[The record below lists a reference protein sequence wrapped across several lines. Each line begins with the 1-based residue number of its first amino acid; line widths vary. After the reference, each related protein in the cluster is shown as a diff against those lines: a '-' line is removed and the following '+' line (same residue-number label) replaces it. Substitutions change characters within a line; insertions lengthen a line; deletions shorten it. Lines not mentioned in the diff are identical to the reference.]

1 MTVRIGQGFDAHRF
15 TSGNS
20 IILGGVS
27 IPFDKGLQAHSDGD
41 IVIHALCD
49 ALLGAMGQGDIGRY
63 FPDSS
68 ESYEDIDSRIL
79 LRKIVT
85 MMQESNYRLGNMDIT
100 IIAQAPRLAPYIQ
113 EMQLKLSEDL
123 NVSVTEV
130 NIKAT
135 TTEGMG
141 FTGRGEGIA
150 VQAVVVLCEV

>member
-15 TSGNS
+15 TAGNS
-20 IILGGVS
+20 IILGGVT
-27 IPFDKGLQAHSDGD
+27 IPFDKGLRAHSDGD
-41 IVIHALCD
+41 VAIHALCD
-49 ALLGAMGQGDIGRY
+49 ALLGAMGLGDIGRY

-68 ESYEDIDSRIL
+68 ESYEDIDSRVL

-85 MMQESNYRLGNMDIT
+85 MMQERNYRLGNMDIT

-113 EMQLKLSEDL
+113 DMQLNLSEDL
-123 NVSVTEV
+123 NVPVTEV

-150 VQAVVVLCEV
+150 AQAVVVLCEV